1 MNTGPLVPY
10 IQLQICRWGLL
21 PLYIRIYIN
30 EAMENKTEQTTT
42 VTEGHLNTPDV
53 NVHVQGHI
61 TLLSEIQV
69 PQKVCWEDLQFLLI
83 MCNKLHCSVQTVEVF
98 CSTNFITETY
108 PPTNQPT
115 VPWPSSSCPSFVSP
129 IRTSASMYKLW
140 TVGYDMWIQNYIPQ
154 SLLLPL
160 NICNNLPKLYAFF
173 IHKQKNRRRVLHH
186 MLTSYTLTFKKVAW
200 NQILSFK
207 NLPLQK

>member
-1 MNTGPLVPY
+1 M
-10 IQLQICRWGLL
+10 
-21 PLYIRIYIN
+21 YIRIYIN
-30 EAMENKTEQTTT
+30 EAIENKTEQTTT

-115 VPWPSSSCPSFVSP
+115 IQPTSQPSRDPVAP
-129 IRTSASMYKLW
+129 AH
-140 TVGYDMWIQNYIPQ
+140 
-154 SLLLPL
+154 PL
-160 NICNNLPKLYAFF
+160 
-173 IHKQKNRRRVLHH
+173 
-186 MLTSYTLTFKKVAW
+186 
-200 NQILSFK
+200 
-207 NLPLQK
+207 